1 MANAINNLFLVNAP
15 AGSGKTTS
23 IRAMV
28 KDVMSKN
35 PNDNILC
42 ITYTNRAAEEL
53 SKDFKDKNIFV
64 GTIHS
69 FLNNFVKR
77 YFYHSDILALYFEE
91 YGERIK
97 ERIQNPDC
105 KEHIVKSNEKYI
117 EEYGK
122 LDYETV
128 KSNIKT
134 ISYNESSYNSLYY
147 GGLSHDD
154 LISFSKLIF
163 DRYPILQKRISN
175 KYQYIFIDEYQDT
188 MADVLK
194 IFYESV
200 ACTKCKLYLFGDRMQ
215 QIYKNY
221 DGSFEKE
228 FERFD
233 ATWALDTN
241 YRSSYKIVGIL
252 NKIYNDTSFVQ
263 KSASQDENAKAAHQP
278 TIIICSDVDRTIN
291 DIVNE
296 DPNTLVL
303 YLLNKS
309 RFAALGA
316 PNLYDAF
323 SHIERYSYERNYA
336 AILTASYEDNP
347 DPLLKLLYCLMT
359 LSFYYQKKQYGLV
372 IQEIKAN
379 SKKIFCKSFSN
390 IKNHSDK
397 QRLNDSL
404 NQLFVNLDHEIPILQ
419 FIQISKDVG
428 LVNETYIDEITNNDD
443 YKSVLLVSL
452 SEPKCVFDYLSDPK
466 VSTQHGVKGESHDS
480 VVFVADNSKGTPTV
494 NMYRFFEMW
503 SEIPVSIKT
512 FNSFYYSYL
521 NKLSNLQRSINM
533 KINELNSTTFN
544 VFKDT
549 LLAEAEAILQ
559 KFTDDPYFNYLCKE
573 QYTRFLL
580 RPGVTNAKNCF
591 KESTV
596 YGVFSAYKLFYVGC
610 SRARKKLTILIDS
623 NKIQGDLAKQ
633 KDKFAELGFDV
644 QEE

>member
-1 MANAINNLFLVNAP
+1 MANAVNNLFLVNAP

-28 KDVMSKN
+28 KDVLSKN

-53 SKDFKDKNIFV
+53 SKDFKEKNIFV

-69 FLNNFVKR
+69 FLNNFVNR
-77 YFYHSDILALYFEE
+77 YFSHSDILALYFEV
-91 YGERIK
+91 YGGRIK
-97 ERIQNPDC
+97 ERIQNPEC
-105 KEHIVKSNEKYI
+105 KEHIDKSNEKYT
-117 EEYGK
+117 EEHGN

-163 DRYPILQKRISN
+163 DRFPILKKRISC

-200 ACTKCKLYLFGDRMQ
+200 AFTKCKLYLFGDRMQ

-228 FERFD
+228 FESFD
-233 ATWALDTN
+233 ATWALSTN
-241 YRSSYKIVGIL
+241 YRSSHKIVSIL
-252 NKIYNDTSFVQ
+252 NNIYNDRSFVQ
-263 KSASQDENAKAAHQP
+263 ESASQDKNTESDQMP
-278 TIIICSDVDRTIN
+278 TVIICNNVERTIN

-316 PNLYDAF
+316 PNLYEAF
-323 SHIERYSYERNYA
+323 SHMERYSYEKNYA
-336 AILTASYEDNP
+336 AILATSYYDNP

-359 LSFYYQKKQYGLV
+359 LHFYYQKKQYGLM
-372 IQEIKAN
+372 IQEIRAN
-379 SKKIFCKSFSN
+379 SKKIFCKSFSDIN
-390 IKNHSDK
+390 NHGDK

-404 NQLFVNLDHEIPILQ
+404 NKLFVNIGGGITIFQ

-428 LVNETYIDEITNNDD
+428 LVNETYIDEIANNED
-443 YKSVLLVSL
+443 YKSVLLISL
-452 SEPKCVFDYLSDPK
+452 SELRCVFDYLSDPK

-480 VVFVADNSKGTPTV
+480 VVFVADDSTSTPIV
-494 NMYRFFEMW
+494 HMYRFFEMW
-503 SEIPVSIKT
+503 GEVPVSIKT
-512 FNSFYYSYL
+512 FNSFYYSYF
-521 NKLSNLQRSINM
+521 NEWSDLQKIINM
-533 KINELNSTTFN
+533 KINDLSSKTFDG
-544 VFKDT
+544 FKHI
-549 LLAEAEAILQ
+549 LLAKAEAILQ
-559 KFTDDPYFNYLCKE
+559 KFAGNIYFNYLCKE
-573 QYTRFLL
+573 QYTKFLL
-580 RPGVTNAKNCF
+580 KPTVTNAKYCF

-610 SRARKKLTILIDS
+610 SRARKKLTILIDRS
-623 NKIQGDLAKQ
+623 KIQGDLTRQ
-633 KDKFAELGFDV
+633 KNKLAELGFDV
-644 QEE
+644 NEE